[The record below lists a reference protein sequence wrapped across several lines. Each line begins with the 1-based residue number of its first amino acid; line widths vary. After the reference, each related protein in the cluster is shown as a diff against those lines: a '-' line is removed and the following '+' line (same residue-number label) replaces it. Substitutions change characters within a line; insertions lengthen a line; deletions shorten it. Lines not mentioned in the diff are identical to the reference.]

1 MGVVFRQGGPTRDVG
16 MTDEDRERIKEGLR
30 REYSK
35 VAAGPEESFRYPVGR
50 AGLQGPRDTNIW
62 G

>member
-1 MGVVFRQGGPTRDVG
+1 

-50 AGLQGPRDTNIW
+50 AGLQGPRDTNMW